1 MRKKSYW
8 IPPVWHCGIEP
19 VRGCLNIFQAACIPS
34 RDNKMRKINH
44 RCSYISLDATD
55 KPFNPNAGTPKA
67 KERGSNG
74 KPNPMRPVRPK
85 VTEGYR

>member
-1 MRKKSYW
+1 
-8 IPPVWHCGIEP
+8 
-19 VRGCLNIFQAACIPS
+19 
-34 RDNKMRKINH
+34 MRKINH